1 MLLPVFEE
9 LKIMALLSLQN
20 VGMEFSERTLFDGIS
35 FEVGER
41 DKIGFIGANGVG
53 KTTLFKI
60 ISGELEPTSGGVATA
75 RDAKVGYMEQ
85 HACKN
90 PENTV
95 YNELLSVFAP
105 LMAIE
110 NELESVNRQI
120 ESGGGD
126 LQELTHRQMNLREQL
141 ERDGGL
147 TYKSRTAAT
156 LNGLGF
162 GNEYFDMPIKKLSG
176 GQLSKLSLAKLLLG
190 GAKLLLLDEP
200 TNHLDISSC
209 RWFEGFIRDFNGA
222 VIVISHDRYFLDSVT
237 NKTIELEHCRIK
249 AYKGSYSEFMK
260 KKEAE
265 QEAVRNKF
273 AADMKE
279 IKRIEGIVEQQ
290 KRWGREHNFITAA
303 SKQKQADRIRD
314 QLEIPESELQ
324 TIHFRFTPKEESGN
338 DVLKCEGLSKSFGD
352 KKIFE
357 NVNLHIRKGER
368 IFLLGA
374 NGCGKTTLFKT
385 LLGKYPASAGFASF
399 GANVRV
405 GYFDQIQENLH
416 FENTALDEVWND
428 YPQMTQTE
436 VRTALGSFLFK
447 GDDVFKTIKDLS
459 GGERARIALL
469 KLMLE
474 GGNFLL
480 LDEPTNHLD
489 TASRE
494 ALEKTLLDYK
504 GTMLII
510 SHDRYFINRL
520 ATRIITLK
528 QSGTKEYIGNYDDY
542 LEKSDEESGAVA
554 AKAKKEPTAAAMD
567 YKAKKEYASNKRKL
581 QTAVKRCEEEIAR
594 LEQESEDV
602 QVKLSDP
609 ECSSDFELLT
619 ELTNKLEELNTQS
632 LEMMEEWE
640 SLNTRLETEFAD

>member
-1 MLLPVFEE
+1 
-9 LKIMALLSLQN
+9 MALLSLQN
-20 VGMEFSERTLFDGIS
+20 VGMEFSERTLFDSIS

-60 ISGELEPTSGGVATA
+60 ICGELEPTSGGVVTA

-85 HACKN
+85 HACKH

-120 ESGGGD
+120 ESGGED
-126 LQELTHRQMNLREQL
+126 LQELTHRQMNLREQF

-147 TYKSRTAAT
+147 TYKSRTSAT

-190 GAKLLLLDEP
+190 GANLLLLDEP

-209 RWFEGFIRDFNGA
+209 RWLEGFIRDYNGA

-249 AYKGSYSEFMK
+249 SYKGSYSEFMK

-265 QEAVRNKF
+265 QEAVKNKYE
-273 AADMKE
+273 ADLKE

-290 KRWGREHNFITAA
+290 KRWGQKHNFITAA
-303 SKQKQADRIRD
+303 SKQKQADRIRE
-314 QLEIPESELQ
+314 QLETPESELA
-324 TIHFRFTPKEESGN
+324 TIHFSFTPKEESGN

-385 LLGKYPASAGFASF
+385 LLGKYPASSGFASF

-405 GYFDQIQENLH
+405 GYFDQIQENLN
-416 FENTALDEVWND
+416 FDNTALDEVWND
-428 YPQMTQTE
+428 YPNMTQTQ

-469 KLMLE
+469 KLMLD

-494 ALEKTLLDYK
+494 ALEKTLLDYS

-520 ATRIITLK
+520 ATRIITLQK
-528 QSGTKEYIGNYDDY
+528 NGIKEYIGNYDDY
-542 LEKSDEESGAVA
+542 LEKSDEESGIAT

-581 QTAVKRCEEEIAR
+581 QTAVKRCEDEIAR
-594 LEQESEDV
+594 LEQESEAV
-602 QVKLSDP
+602 QAKLSDP

-619 ELTNKLEELNTQS
+619 ELTNKLEQLNTQS
-632 LEMMEEWE
+632 FEMMEEWE
-640 SLNTRLETEFAD
+640 RLNTRLETEFAE

>member
-209 RWFEGFIRDFNGA
+209 RWLEGFIRDFNGA

-290 KRWGREHNFITAA
+290 KR
-303 SKQKQADRIRD
+303 
-314 QLEIPESELQ
+314 
-324 TIHFRFTPKEESGN
+324 
-338 DVLKCEGLSKSFGD
+338 
-352 KKIFE
+352 
-357 NVNLHIRKGER
+357 
-368 IFLLGA
+368 
-374 NGCGKTTLFKT
+374 
-385 LLGKYPASAGFASF
+385 
-399 GANVRV
+399 
-405 GYFDQIQENLH
+405 
-416 FENTALDEVWND
+416 
-428 YPQMTQTE
+428 
-436 VRTALGSFLFK
+436 
-447 GDDVFKTIKDLS
+447 
-459 GGERARIALL
+459 
-469 KLMLE
+469 
-474 GGNFLL
+474 
-480 LDEPTNHLD
+480 
-489 TASRE
+489 
-494 ALEKTLLDYK
+494 
-504 GTMLII
+504 
-510 SHDRYFINRL
+510 
-520 ATRIITLK
+520 
-528 QSGTKEYIGNYDDY
+528 
-542 LEKSDEESGAVA
+542 
-554 AKAKKEPTAAAMD
+554 
-567 YKAKKEYASNKRKL
+567 
-581 QTAVKRCEEEIAR
+581 
-594 LEQESEDV
+594 
-602 QVKLSDP
+602 
-609 ECSSDFELLT
+609 
-619 ELTNKLEELNTQS
+619 
-632 LEMMEEWE
+632 
-640 SLNTRLETEFAD
+640 

>member
-1 MLLPVFEE
+1 
-9 LKIMALLSLQN
+9 MALLSLQN
-20 VGMEFSERTLFDGIS
+20 VGMEFSERTLFSGIS
-35 FEVGER
+35 LEVGER
-41 DKIGFIGANGVG
+41 DKIGFIGANGIG

-60 ISGELEPTSGGVATA
+60 ICGELEPTSGGVAVSKA
-75 RDAKVGYMEQ
+75 AKVGYMEQ
-85 HACKN
+85 HACKH

-95 YNELLSVFAP
+95 YNELLSVFQP
-105 LMAIE
+105 IMDIE
-110 NELESVNRQI
+110 EELDALHRRI
-120 ESGGGD
+120 EIGSGN
-126 LQELTHRQMNLREQL
+126 LQELTERQMNLREQL

-176 GQLSKLSLAKLLLG
+176 GQLSKLSLAKLLLS

-200 TNHLDISSC
+200 TNHLDIASC
-209 RWFEGFIRDFNGA
+209 RWLEGFIRDFGGA

-237 NKTIELEHCRIK
+237 NRTIELEHGKIK
-249 AYKGSYSEFMK
+249 SYKGSYSEFMK
-260 KKEAE
+260 KKEAA
-265 QEAVRNKF
+265 QEAIRNKY

-290 KRWGREHNFITAA
+290 KRWGRERNFITAA
-303 SKQKQADRIRD
+303 SKQKQADRIKE
-314 QLEIPESELQ
+314 QLEIPESELE

-338 DVLKCEGLSKSFGD
+338 DVLKCEGLSKSFGE
-352 KKIFE
+352 KQIFE

-385 LLGKYPASAGFASF
+385 LLGQYPASSGFATF

-428 YPQMTQTE
+428 YPHMTQTQ

-447 GDDVFKTIKDLS
+447 GDDVFKEIKNLS

-469 KLMLE
+469 KLMLD

-494 ALEKTLLDYK
+494 ALEKTLLDYS

-520 ATRIITLK
+520 ATRIITLQK
-528 QSGTKEYIGNYDDY
+528 NGTKEYIGNYDDY
-542 LEKSDEESGAVA
+542 LEKSDEESGVVSS
-554 AKAKKEPTAAAMD
+554 KSKKEPTAAAMD

-594 LEQESEDV
+594 LEQDSESV
-602 QVKLSDP
+602 QAKLSDP
-609 ECSSDFELLT
+609 ECASDFELLT
-619 ELTNKLEELNTQS
+619 ELTGKLEELNTRS
-632 LEMMEEWE
+632 IEMMEEWE
-640 SLNTRLETEFAD
+640 QLNTRLETEFAD